1 MYWMGFYTL
10 VLQFYFKKWAKEK
23 KKMIIFWWK
32 KTEGKQNGATIMIP
46 VDRKWTVFPV
56 KSKSQGE

>member
-1 MYWMGFYTL
+1 MGKR
-10 VLQFYFKKWAKEK
+10 KKEDDN
-23 KKMIIFWWK
+23 FLRK
-32 KTEGKQNGATIMIP
+32 KTEEKQNGATIMIP